1 MQTQGLN
8 LKCKAGGLS
17 RQGTSSIEAH
27 SSEEGTLV
35 GTSATSELMS
45 VLGCPE
51 EWVVALSNV
60 MLLEVDC
67 AFSFGSGF
75 IDLSPNLGER
85 EMTRS
90 LLVARYRCK
99 LM

>member
-1 MQTQGLN
+1 LKQEVQTQGLN

-60 MLLEVDC
+60 MLLEVDDD
-67 AFSFGSGF
+67 GF

-90 LLVARYRCK
+90 LLLC
-99 LM
+99 